1 MKDFSKTNANCVYE
15 YIENATAEP
24 DETQEAQEQ
33 AQEQEQ
39 PAAVK
44 HPRKTYSEEAAQ
56 EMRAAGT
63 TQGRKGCKAVR
74 INMAFSPDV
83 HDYIKKMARARGL
96 TFTEFTN
103 DVFRRS
109 MERNADIY
117 NDLKDNTDNFE

>member
-1 MKDFSKTNANCVYE
+1 MTKKDFSKVNANCVYD
-15 YIENATAEP
+15 YIETAIAEP
-24 DETQEAQEQ
+24 DAPQEAQEQ
-33 AQEQEQ
+33 PQEQ

-63 TQGRKGCKAVR
+63 TQGRKGCKAIR

-83 HDYIKKMARARGL
+83 HEYIKKMARARGL